1 MSFEIWFVLLT
12 LVGMLLA
19 LIWDKMRPGMVL
31 FTVTALFLC
40 AGIISPKE
48 MLEGFSNKGMIT
60 VALLFLVSEGVR
72 QSGAL
77 TQIINRILPQ
87 GKTTV
92 FKAQSR
98 ILPSIAFISAFLNN
112 TPVVVIFAPIIKRW
126 AKSVNLP
133 ATKFLIPLSYVTIL
147 GGLCTLIGTSTNLV
161 VHGMMIEAGYEGLSM
176 FELSWIGVP
185 VTLAGI
191 IYLFLASKRLLPEE
205 RKDADATE
213 EEVEA
218 DERYHPVE
226 VVLGARFPGINK
238 TLKDFDF
245 KRHYGAE
252 VKEIKRNGAQITRS
266 IERVPLAEGDTLV
279 VMADDSFVA
288 TWGESSFF
296 LMIANGKDTPSRSNK
311 KKRVLTLVLLV
322 LMIVGATIG
331 ELPVT
336 REAFPN
342 IQMDMFFFAAVTTI
356 VMAWCNIFPARK
368 YTKFISWDILITIAC
383 AFAISKAMTNSG
395 MADLIADYIIGL
407 SHNYGPYVLLAILY
421 IVTNV
426 ITELITNNAA
436 AALAFPL
443 ALSIANQLGID
454 PTPFF
459 IVICIAASA
468 GFTTPIGYQTNLIV
482 QGIGNYKFTDFVRVG
497 LPLNIIVFLI
507 SIFLIPLLWPFEI
520 H

>member
-342 IQMDMFFFAAVTTI
+342 IQMEMCFFATVTTI